1 MSLYERLEDLDDRTR
16 SRLDDA
22 LMADEAFLVGARATD
37 GLLARWCT
45 RVVVTTDRVLEIRHV
60 GLDWSLEGHR
70 RERIHDARPSGDGT
84 RLLFEAGLDEVEYAF
99 EDATTVDRLLT
110 ELA

>member
-1 MSLYERLEDLDDRTR
+1 MSLYERFEDLDDRTR
-16 SRLDDA
+16 SRLDDV
-22 LMADEAFLVGARATD
+22 LMAEEAFVVGARATD

-60 GLDWSLEGHR
+60 GLDWSVEGHR
-70 RERIHDARPSGDGT
+70 RERIHDARATGDGT
-84 RLLFEAGLDEVEYAF
+84 RLRFEASLDEVEYDFAD
-99 EDATTVDRLLT
+99 EATVDRLLV